1 MSNWYTDTIGDGI
14 AVSTRIRLARNVH
27 SIPFPSRMSVE
38 QKNELKDI
46 FNCAQAKKLMPAN
59 INLTYIDMET
69 VSEIDRVA
77 MAERHIIS
85 PAFAAEPQGR
95 AILISSDETVSVMI
109 GEEDHIRIQVLL
121 SGLQLQKAF
130 EISQQIDEYLS
141 TVVKYAYDDRL
152 GYLTEC
158 PTNLGIGMRA
168 SVMLHLP
175 AIEADSSFNL
185 IAENAGKIG
194 LAVRGLYGEG
204 SNSAASLY
212 QISNQITLGIT
223 EENAI
228 DNLKVITEQI
238 VDKERAARENLR
250 GIRTEDTVFRALAA
264 LKYARLLSSGEMMSL
279 LSKVKLGI
287 YLGIITEIDSSLPMK
302 IMIEALPGMLQKKF
316 GEMSAGDRDICRAEF
331 IREQLL

>member
-1 MSNWYTDTIGDGI
+1 MSNWYTETLGDGI
-14 AVSTRIRLARNVH
+14 AVSTRIRLARNVA
-27 SIPFPSRMSVE
+27 SMPFPSRMTYE
-38 QKNELKDI
+38 QRCALRSI
-46 FNCAQAKKLMPAN
+46 FNSDEAKALMPDDMK
-59 INLTYIDMET
+59 LTFIDMEA
-69 VSEIDRVA
+69 VSEIERIA

-85 PAFAAEPQGR
+85 PAFAAEPKGR
-95 AILISSDETVSVMI
+95 AVLINDDETISVMI
-109 GEEDHIRIQVLL
+109 GEEDHLRIQVLL
-121 SGLQLQKAF
+121 SGLQLGTAF
-130 EISQQIDEYLS
+130 EISQRVDEYLS
-141 TVVKYAYDDRL
+141 SVVKYAYDDRL

-175 AIEADSSFNL
+175 AIEADSSFNS

-204 SNSAASLY
+204 SSSAASLY

-238 VDKERAARENLR
+238 IDKERAARENLR
-250 GIRTEDTVFRALAA
+250 GIKIEDTVFRALAT
-264 LKYARLLSSGEMMSL
+264 LKFARLISSDEMLNL

-287 YLGIITEIDSSLPMK
+287 YLGIITEIDKSVPMK
-302 IMIEALPGMLQKKF
+302 IMIESLPGMLQKKF
-316 GEMSAGDRDICRAEF
+316 GVMSAGDRDISRAEF
-331 IREQLL
+331 IREQM